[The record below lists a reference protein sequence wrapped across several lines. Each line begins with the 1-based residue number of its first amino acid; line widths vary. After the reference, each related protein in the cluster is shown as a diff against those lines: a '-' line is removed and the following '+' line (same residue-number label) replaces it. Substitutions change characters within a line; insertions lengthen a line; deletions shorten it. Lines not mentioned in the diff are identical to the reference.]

1 MSIVEVPAWI
11 GPVTWYAVCIFFA
24 AFPGENFG
32 GLQFDGDVGYAA
44 EGLGVDVCADFGGEG
59 GEEG

>member
-1 MSIVEVPAWI
+1 M
-11 GPVTWYAVCIFFA
+11 TWYAVCIFFA